1 MFLIRNQE
9 MEEMEERNN
18 SSSSENENEEMEEK
32 EITTEIKIIPRR
44 SVRKRKPPS
53 HITQRIHFESNKN
66 NSSLKPTR
74 IIAPKESAKRN
85 RKKSPKDNNNNNN
98 NKNNK
103 NHRKKSPK
111 DP

>member
-1 MFLIRNQE
+1 MSCDK
-9 MEEMEERNN
+9 EEMEERSN
-18 SSSSENENEEMEEK
+18 SSSENENEEMEEK

-44 SVRKRKPPS
+44 SVRKRKPPT

-85 RKKSPKDNNNNNN
+85 NRNKSPKYNNNNNN
-98 NKNNK
+98 NNNCCCC
-103 NHRKKSPK
+103 
-111 DP
+111 